1 MPWPWRFLGRRH
13 HEAVHQGMKEAEAAA
28 DRARQERAEVESLAR
43 DLEAIKKINNIS
55 VKVAEAF
62 RARPGGSHE

>member
-13 HEAVHQGMKEAEAAA
+13 HESVHRDMREAKEATEQ
-28 DRARQERAEVESLAR
+28 ARRDRAEVERLAR